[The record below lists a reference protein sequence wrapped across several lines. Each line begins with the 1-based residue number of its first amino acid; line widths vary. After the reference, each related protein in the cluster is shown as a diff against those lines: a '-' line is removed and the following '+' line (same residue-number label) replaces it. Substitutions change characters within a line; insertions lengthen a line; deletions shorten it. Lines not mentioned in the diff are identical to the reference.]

1 MIILSKIFIVIAVV
15 GLLRCSQ
22 TFRSM
27 SRELDEQAYAALRRI
42 MRATEESGYPPQLI
56 PFLILMTALCFMLSL
71 YLTTAAGR

>member
-1 MIILSKIFIVIAVV
+1 MIILAKIFIVIAVV

-22 TFRSM
+22 SFRSM

-71 YLTTAAGR
+71 YLTTAGGR